1 MTIRLPAGA
10 MVAVVLALLLAACSP
25 PPPMADADDLCRYN
39 PQPPRPMPRA
49 QIDDLGAIKKTVAE
63 LSRRH
68 GANRVLVA
76 FDIDNTL
83 LTSVPDFGSDAW
95 FKWQDA
101 IRKRPGCERE
111 RVAEGFD
118 GLLRVQYLAY
128 SIGQMRPTQADTAAL
143 IRSLADAD
151 HGVIALTARGP
162 EIRSPTVRE
171 LGRNG
176 VRFPTAP
183 PCRPGA
189 TGKPSLCAERG
200 FISAETILAVA
211 QEALSA
217 REREILGPDP
227 RRISYADGVMM
238 VSGQNKGLMLRLLL
252 ASSPVA
258 YKAIVFVDDGAE
270 NVIAV
275 ERAFAG
281 DATPTAKGFW
291 YTAFEEANAR
301 FWNDAARQDGTVQAW
316 ATVNSA
322 LCEAV
327 GTYCQP

>member
-1 MTIRLPAGA
+1 MSMKSPSSAILLA
-10 MVAVVLALLLAACSP
+10 VLATLLVACSP
-25 PPPMADADDLCRYN
+25 PPPMAGGDDLCRYD
-39 PQPPRPMPRA
+39 PQPPRPMPRT
-49 QIDDLGAIKKTVAE
+49 QIDDLGEIEKTVAE

-68 GANRVLVA
+68 GGDKVLVV

-83 LTSVPDFGSDAW
+83 LTAERDFGSDAW

-101 IRKRPGCERE
+101 IRKRPGCEGD
-111 RVAEGFD
+111 RVAEDFD
-118 GLLRVQYLAY
+118 GLLDVQHLAY
-128 SIGQMRPTQADTAAL
+128 SIGQMRPTQAGTAVL
-143 IRSLADAD
+143 IGFLADAE
-151 HGVIALTARGP
+151 HGVMALTARGP

-176 VRFPTAP
+176 VTFPTGP
-183 PCRPGA
+183 PCRPGS
-189 TGKPSLCAERG
+189 TEKPSLCAERG

-227 RRISYADGVMM
+227 RLISYADGVMM

-252 ASSPVA
+252 ASSQVPYA
-258 YKAIVFVDDGAE
+258 AIVFVDDGAE
-270 NVIAV
+270 NVVAV

-281 DATPTAKGFW
+281 ESTPTAEGFW

-301 FWNDAARQDGTVQAW
+301 FWNDQARQDGTVQAW
-316 ATVNSA
+316 ATISAA
-322 LCEAV
+322 LCQTV
-327 GTYCQP
+327 GTYCRP